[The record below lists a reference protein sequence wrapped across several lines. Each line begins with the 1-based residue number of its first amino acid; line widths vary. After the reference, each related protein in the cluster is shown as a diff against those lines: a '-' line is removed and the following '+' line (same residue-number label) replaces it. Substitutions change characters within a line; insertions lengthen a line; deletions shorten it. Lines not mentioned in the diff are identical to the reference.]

1 MGAFE
6 KVRSGF
12 PDMDGLLDHIRT
24 GDNVVWRVGSIEEFR
39 YFAKPFARQAVKEG
53 RNLIYMRFASHEPIL
68 EPEPGIKIREFDP
81 DKGFEAFTVDI
92 YNCITREGREAFY
105 VFDSLSSLQSVWY
118 TDLMM
123 GNFFRVTCPYLFK
136 LDTVAYFPLLRGKH
150 SFHTV
155 SRIRDTTQ
163 LLLDVHSGEELYLH
177 PLKVWNRYTPRMFLP
192 HCMDPGSGNFRAV
205 EDGVSMS
212 RYYQLLEEEEIQE
225 QDQSLDSYDR
235 FFSMARMEYRQ
246 GRFSERTQQ
255 QIVES
260 TMTKDPR
267 LQEMIKE
274 YFDPR
279 DYFLLRDRM
288 AGSGSIGGKACGM
301 LLARK
306 IVQTRLPWGRKYLE
320 PHDSYYIGSD
330 VFYTYIVS
338 NNCWEIRIA
347 QRTEEGYFA
356 KAEDLRKALLSG
368 EFPADIRE
376 KFRSVLEYFGQSPI
390 IVRSSSFLE
399 DGFGNAFAGK
409 YESVFCVNQGT
420 PKERMREFE
429 QAVRRVYAST
439 MDPSAL
445 QYRRQR
451 GLEGKDEQMAVLVQ
465 RVSGSYQGDYFFPAA
480 AGVGYSYSAYR
491 WRKDMDPSAGLLRI
505 VAGLGT
511 RAVDRTE
518 RDYPRLAGLD
528 RPEMSMHVTAA
539 DKHRFCQRNMDV
551 LDIRGNCLKT
561 VPTEELLDQI
571 PLWLKK
577 EVMERDYEAED
588 ALKRMNRPKQVW
600 FVTCQH
606 LLENQEFTRF
616 MQAVLK
622 ILEEVYGNPVD
633 IEYTVNLNE
642 TGRYVVN
649 LLQCRPLYTGS
660 RNGKIDLPDFTEKEI
675 LVDLQ
680 DSSVGNS
687 VMRPVDL
694 VIRVDARAYYEYPY
708 HLKSQ
713 VAEAIGE
720 ISRRFSESGKNLLL
734 LAPGRIGT
742 SSPELGVPVTFS
754 DISGFSGICEVSDKT
769 VGYMPE
775 LSYGSHMFQDLVEAD
790 IYYAAVWNDSRTKV
804 FHPELLDEEEDLFSL
819 LCPERKELSGM
830 IQVTMPEY
838 LYYWNDVMSGRSL
851 CGRYR
856 KENDKKDQV
865 KFLAKK

>member
-6 KVRSGF
+6 KVKSGF
-12 PDMDGLLDHIRT
+12 PDMDGLLDYIRT

-68 EPEPGIKIREFDP
+68 EPEPGIKICEFDP

-192 HCMDPGSGNFRAV
+192 HCMDPGSGKFRAV

-212 RYYQLLEEEEIQE
+212 RYYQHLEEEEIQE
-225 QDQSLDSYDR
+225 Q
-235 FFSMARMEYRQ
+235 
-246 GRFSERTQQ
+246 
-255 QIVES
+255 
-260 TMTKDPR
+260 
-267 LQEMIKE
+267 
-274 YFDPR
+274 
-279 DYFLLRDRM
+279 
-288 AGSGSIGGKACGM
+288 
-301 LLARK
+301 
-306 IVQTRLPWGRKYLE
+306 
-320 PHDSYYIGSD
+320 
-330 VFYTYIVS
+330 
-338 NNCWEIRIA
+338 
-347 QRTEEGYFA
+347 
-356 KAEDLRKALLSG
+356 
-368 EFPADIRE
+368 
-376 KFRSVLEYFGQSPI
+376 
-390 IVRSSSFLE
+390 
-399 DGFGNAFAGK
+399 
-409 YESVFCVNQGT
+409 
-420 PKERMREFE
+420 
-429 QAVRRVYAST
+429 
-439 MDPSAL
+439 
-445 QYRRQR
+445 
-451 GLEGKDEQMAVLVQ
+451 
-465 RVSGSYQGDYFFPAA
+465 
-480 AGVGYSYSAYR
+480 
-491 WRKDMDPSAGLLRI
+491 
-505 VAGLGT
+505 
-511 RAVDRTE
+511 
-518 RDYPRLAGLD
+518 
-528 RPEMSMHVTAA
+528 
-539 DKHRFCQRNMDV
+539 
-551 LDIRGNCLKT
+551 
-561 VPTEELLDQI
+561 DQI

-642 TGRYVVN
+642 TGRFVVN

-660 RNGKIDLPDFTEKEI
+660 RNGKIDLPDLTEKEM
-675 LVDLQ
+675 LFDLQ

-804 FHPELLDEEEDLFSL
+804 FHPELLDEEEDLFPL

-830 IQVTMPEY
+830 IQVTMPEQ

-865 KFLAKK
+865 KFLTKK

>member
-6 KVRSGF
+6 KVKSGF
-12 PDMDGLLDHIRT
+12 PDMDGLLDYIRT

-68 EPEPGIKIREFDP
+68 EPEPGIKICEFDP

-192 HCMDPGSGNFRAV
+192 HCMDPGSGKFRAV

-306 IVQTRLPWGRKYLE
+306 IVQARLPWGRKYLE

-451 GLEGKDEQMAVLVQ
+451 GLEGKDEQAEAGLV
-465 RVSGSYQGDYFFPAA
+465 RDLPA
-480 AGVGYSYSAYR
+480 
-491 WRKDMDPSAGLLRI
+491 SAGKSGI
-505 VAGLGT
+505 YQIYAGS
-511 RAVDRTE
+511 TE
-518 RDYPRLAGLD
+518 
-528 RPEMSMHVTAA
+528 
-539 DKHRFCQRNMDV
+539 N
-551 LDIRGNCLKT
+551 IRGGIWESC
-561 VPTEELLDQI
+561 
-571 PLWLKK
+571 
-577 EVMERDYEAED
+577 
-588 ALKRMNRPKQVW
+588 
-600 FVTCQH
+600 
-606 LLENQEFTRF
+606 
-616 MQAVLK
+616 
-622 ILEEVYGNPVD
+622 
-633 IEYTVNLNE
+633 
-642 TGRYVVN
+642 RY
-649 LLQCRPLYTGS
+649 
-660 RNGKIDLPDFTEKEI
+660 
-675 LVDLQ
+675 
-680 DSSVGNS
+680 
-687 VMRPVDL
+687 
-694 VIRVDARAYYEYPY
+694 
-708 HLKSQ
+708 
-713 VAEAIGE
+713 
-720 ISRRFSESGKNLLL
+720 
-734 LAPGRIGT
+734 
-742 SSPELGVPVTFS
+742 
-754 DISGFSGICEVSDKT
+754 
-769 VGYMPE
+769 
-775 LSYGSHMFQDLVEAD
+775 
-790 IYYAAVWNDSRTKV
+790 
-804 FHPELLDEEEDLFSL
+804 
-819 LCPERKELSGM
+819 
-830 IQVTMPEY
+830 
-838 LYYWNDVMSGRSL
+838 
-851 CGRYR
+851 
-856 KENDKKDQV
+856 
-865 KFLAKK
+865 

>member
-68 EPEPGIKIREFDP
+68 EPEPGIKICEFDP

-192 HCMDPGSGNFRAV
+192 HCMDPGSGKFRAV

-320 PHDSYYIGSD
+320 PHDSYYILS
-330 VFYTYIVS
+330 
-338 NNCWEIRIA
+338 RI
-347 QRTEEGYFA
+347 T
-356 KAEDLRKALLSG
+356 
-368 EFPADIRE
+368 
-376 KFRSVLEYFGQSPI
+376 
-390 IVRSSSFLE
+390 
-399 DGFGNAFAGK
+399 AGK
-409 YESVFCVNQGT
+409 SGSH
-420 PKERMREFE
+420 RG
-429 QAVRRVYAST
+429 RRK
-439 MDPSAL
+439 DIL
-445 QYRRQR
+445 QRQR
-451 GLEGKDEQMAVLVQ
+451 
-465 RVSGSYQGDYFFPAA
+465 
-480 AGVGYSYSAYR
+480 
-491 WRKDMDPSAGLLRI
+491 I
-505 VAGLGT
+505 
-511 RAVDRTE
+511 
-518 RDYPRLAGLD
+518 
-528 RPEMSMHVTAA
+528 
-539 DKHRFCQRNMDV
+539 
-551 LDIRGNCLKT
+551 
-561 VPTEELLDQI
+561 
-571 PLWLKK
+571 
-577 EVMERDYEAED
+577 
-588 ALKRMNRPKQVW
+588 
-600 FVTCQH
+600 
-606 LLENQEFTRF
+606 
-616 MQAVLK
+616 
-622 ILEEVYGNPVD
+622 
-633 IEYTVNLNE
+633 
-642 TGRYVVN
+642 
-649 LLQCRPLYTGS
+649 
-660 RNGKIDLPDFTEKEI
+660 
-675 LVDLQ
+675 
-680 DSSVGNS
+680 
-687 VMRPVDL
+687 
-694 VIRVDARAYYEYPY
+694 
-708 HLKSQ
+708 
-713 VAEAIGE
+713 
-720 ISRRFSESGKNLLL
+720 
-734 LAPGRIGT
+734 
-742 SSPELGVPVTFS
+742 
-754 DISGFSGICEVSDKT
+754 
-769 VGYMPE
+769 
-775 LSYGSHMFQDLVEAD
+775 
-790 IYYAAVWNDSRTKV
+790 
-804 FHPELLDEEEDLFSL
+804 
-819 LCPERKELSGM
+819 
-830 IQVTMPEY
+830 
-838 LYYWNDVMSGRSL
+838 
-851 CGRYR
+851 
-856 KENDKKDQV
+856 
-865 KFLAKK
+865 